1 MSCMP
6 GWTHG
11 SDTGADCEHDHSG
24 KLFLCRQGGPREKAR
39 TGEGP
44 AGPCAPQ
51 AHGGPERRG
60 HRRAAA
66 HRCPGARCSR
76 PTPPAEIDSKS
87 VLTPPGRAHLFGT
100 DNLGRDVFSRVV
112 YGARHSLYVGL
123 ASVALGSIGGGLV
136 GLVSGYRGGSTDAVA
151 QRLVDALMAFPT
163 LILALTIVA
172 ALGASLS
179 NVIGAV
185 AIAQAPWVSRVV
197 RATTLSTR
205 ELQHVEAAR
214 ALGCSDFRII
224 AVHVAPQCLGPF
236 LVVATAAL
244 GAAIITEASLSFLGL
259 GVPPPAPSWGGMLS
273 GATRDYARAAP
284 WMAIA
289 PGAAISMA
297 VYSFNLLGDTLRDE
311 LDPRQRG
318 L

>member
-1 MSCMP
+1 MP
-6 GWTHG
+6 
-11 SDTGADCEHDHSG
+11 A
-24 KLFLCRQGGPREKAR
+24 EKNSF
-39 TGEGP
+39 P
-44 AGPCAPQ
+44 DPK
-51 AHGGPERRG
+51 
-60 HRRAAA
+60 
-66 HRCPGARCSR
+66 GARARRHGRRVDLLGRARRR
-76 PTPPAEIDSKS
+76 PMGALSAGVIAALLLIAVLAPLLTTYSPAEIDSES
-87 VLTPPGRAHLFGT
+87 VLTPPGRAHLLGT

-112 YGARHSLYVGL
+112 YGARHSLYIGL

-197 RATTLSTR
+197 RATTLSAR

-273 GATRDYARAAP
+273 GATRDYAHAAP